1 MRKKFIALLV
11 SFILTFSVSG
21 LSYVRAQ
28 SSQEDIQ
35 GNLVIVG
42 GGLGSSNKV
51 VYEKFIELAGSKKAK
66 IGIIPA
72 ASGKLKSSIDF
83 RQDLINYGVSPE
95 SVEILP
101 LSNHDFSDTDE
112 NESNWKDHANSS
124 EIAKEIRGLT
134 AIWFVGGDQQRI
146 VDTLRSEGKDS
157 IVLQEIWGI
166 YRNGA
171 VIGGTSAGAA
181 IMSNTMITGG
191 DSLGALKGY
200 YEKNHNQ
207 GEGKEYEPLSV
218 EKGLGFF
225 QNGLVDQH
233 MDERARFARLAITA
247 IQYENNGNLAYGIDE
262 DTAMVVSNKEKTI
275 EVIGRSG
282 VSVIDVNEA
291 KRNGNLENI
300 KINYLA
306 QGDKIHFDTNTI
318 DFSKNKYETKGYE
331 YYSFK
336 ALPNTGLLTPYGKL
350 KDYLAYSLVDNESS
364 QEVKSYL
371 YDKEGRG
378 YEIVFRKSK
387 DTNGYWNYTDGQK
400 DDYSIQNVTMDIHPR
415 KLVFSEQD
423 SEIDID
429 YKKSDFKVSNQ
440 ASEEPIKGNLVIVG
454 GALGSS
460 NSAVYNKLIELA
472 GGPENAKVGIIPAA
486 STKLTSSNDFTKD
499 LIKYGVK
506 KDSIEILPISNHDFK
521 GTPVDEKQWINNMND
536 DQLVKKISKLNCIWF
551 VGGDQTLITSSLLN
565 ENGSNSKVL
574 DAIWKIYKNGA
585 VIGGTSAGAAI
596 MSNTMIAGG
605 DSYCA
610 LRYGFTKFYDDMEQQ
625 EGGPVYLEKGL
636 NFFQDG
642 IVDQHFDKKARL
654 GRLIVTANEK
664 GKKNQLAYGVDE
676 DTAMVV
682 NNKKHQV
689 DVVGRGG
696 LTVIDLSKVKT
707 SKNMPNKYKN
717 VIVSVI
723 SPGDHVNLL
732 TNEVSVSNLKSS
744 TKGFEY
750 YDSKVAPYTG
760 VFSPHGLL
768 KNFLAYNLVDNAQ
781 TKEVHSYSFNDDKGF
796 ELSFRKTAETNGY
809 WTYKDGQKDDYSV
822 VNVSLDIKPINVV
835 IR

>member
-1 MRKKFIALLV
+1 
-11 SFILTFSVSG
+11 
-21 LSYVRAQ
+21 
-28 SSQEDIQ
+28 
-35 GNLVIVG
+35 
-42 GGLGSSNKV
+42 
-51 VYEKFIELAGSKKAK
+51 
-66 IGIIPA
+66 
-72 ASGKLKSSIDF
+72 
-83 RQDLINYGVSPE
+83 
-95 SVEILP
+95 
-101 LSNHDFSDTDE
+101 
-112 NESNWKDHANSS
+112 
-124 EIAKEIRGLT
+124 
-134 AIWFVGGDQQRI
+134 
-146 VDTLRSEGKDS
+146 
-157 IVLQEIWGI
+157 
-166 YRNGA
+166 
-171 VIGGTSAGAA
+171 
-181 IMSNTMITGG
+181 
-191 DSLGALKGY
+191 
-200 YEKNHNQ
+200 
-207 GEGKEYEPLSV
+207 
-218 EKGLGFF
+218 
-225 QNGLVDQH
+225 
-233 MDERARFARLAITA
+233 
-247 IQYENNGNLAYGIDE
+247 
-262 DTAMVVSNKEKTI
+262 
-275 EVIGRSG
+275 
-282 VSVIDVNEA
+282 
-291 KRNGNLENI
+291 
-300 KINYLA
+300 
-306 QGDKIHFDTNTI
+306 
-318 DFSKNKYETKGYE
+318 
-331 YYSFK
+331 
-336 ALPNTGLLTPYGKL
+336 
-350 KDYLAYSLVDNESS
+350 
-364 QEVKSYL
+364 
-371 YDKEGRG
+371 
-378 YEIVFRKSK
+378 
-387 DTNGYWNYTDGQK
+387 
-400 DDYSIQNVTMDIHPR
+400 
-415 KLVFSEQD
+415 
-423 SEIDID
+423 
-429 YKKSDFKVSNQ
+429 
-440 ASEEPIKGNLVIVG
+440 
-454 GALGSS
+454 
-460 NSAVYNKLIELA
+460 
-472 GGPENAKVGIIPAA
+472 
-486 STKLTSSNDFTKD
+486 
-499 LIKYGVK
+499 
-506 KDSIEILPISNHDFK
+506 
-521 GTPVDEKQWINNMND
+521 MND

-574 DAIWKIYKNGA
+574 DAIWKIYENGA

-605 DSYCA
+605 DSYGA
-610 LRYGFTKFYDDMEQQ
+610 LRYGFTNSYDDMEQQ